1 MKLLTIIFS
10 FLILLS
16 ASIASGASSVRIGG
30 YDVAQIASSTISVL
44 EKKQVIEDA
53 EAANLATLLDLERT
67 SDPLVAAQSIV
78 MFYDKLALLLVEKKI
93 LAAAEVESAR
103 AGAAQSGGVKAGGLN
118 PVVLAASF
126 LDAMSKKGVITVQFA
141 QTILDDARTR

>member
-10 FLILLS
+10 FLIFLIVS
-16 ASIASGASSVRIGG
+16 TASGASAVRIGG
-30 YDVAQIASSTISVL
+30 YDVAQIASSTIGAL
-44 EKKQVIEDA
+44 EKKQVIGSADTQGL
-53 EAANLATLLDLERT
+53 AALIDLGKNA
-67 SDPLVAAQSIV
+67 DPLVAAQSIV
-78 MFYDKLALLLVEKKI
+78 MFYDKLGSLLVEKKI
-93 LAAAEVESAR
+93 LTAAEVESAR

-126 LDAMSKKGVITVQFA
+126 LDAMSKKGIITVQFA

>member
-1 MKLLTIIFS
+1 MKSITILLA
-10 FLILLS
+10 FLILLI
-16 ASIASGASSVRIGG
+16 ASTVSGASSVRIGG

-44 EKKQVIEDA
+44 EKKQVIGSADTQGL
-53 EAANLATLLDLERT
+53 AALIDLGKNA
-67 SDPLVAAQSIV
+67 DPLVAAQSIV

-93 LAAAEVESAR
+93 LTAAEIESAR
-103 AGAAQSGGVKAGGLN
+103 AEAAQSGGVKAGGLN

-126 LDAMSKKGVITVQFA
+126 LDAMSKKGIITVQFA